1 MRRKAGGVLG
11 LLASLVL
18 LAPVTAG
25 CAGKPER
32 TFTRPADL
40 PTAQQVSADNSVV
53 EVGAWGVLRMP
64 GTGGDTGTDVIA
76 VKVAAVDQGEAGAL
90 EDVQLLNSP
99 GGGQSRLA
107 DAVPYFV
114 SYDYAVLVGN
124 RISSTPMHWLYAT
137 TDTGTDD
144 IDTLSLPDS
153 VEECRTPGDEDPAP
167 ARCPSAGWSRRSGSG
182 RPGAAGHA
190 GRQEPRSTARR
201 AAPDPPRR
209 PARPSPP
216 TPPARSRP
224 RSTPATRGRGCCSGR
239 PRARRARRDARRP
252 ARPPRHRSSPTSLGR
267 PARSS
272 GEHCNGAVGRA
283 RGLPGTVSDDGH
295 HLT

>member
-1 MRRKAGGVLG
+1 MRRKAAGVLG

-40 PTAQQVSADNSVV
+40 PTAQQVSVDNSVV

-64 GTGGDTGTDVIA
+64 GTAGDTGTDVIA
-76 VKVAAVDQGEAGAL
+76 VKVTAVDHGEPGAL
-90 EDVQLLNSP
+90 GDVQLLNSP

-153 VEECRTPGDEDPAP
+153 VEECRTPGDEEYPPDLGY
-167 ARCPSAGWSRRSGSG
+167 ARHGCL
-182 RPGAAGHA
+182 
-190 GRQEPRSTARR
+190 TAV
-201 AAPDPPRR
+201 
-209 PARPSPP
+209 AR
-216 TPPARSRP
+216 
-224 RSTPATRGRGCCSGR
+224 
-239 PRARRARRDARRP
+239 
-252 ARPPRHRSSPTSLGR
+252 
-267 PARSS
+267 
-272 GEHCNGAVGRA
+272 NGAVPTQLVFDVLTNGS
-283 RGLPGTVSDDGH
+283 RGVTFRLPVP
-295 HLT
+295 